1 MLMTNQMDDSERLGQ
16 GGLIQRRGMLE
27 SGLSTLSASS
37 LLIKNT
43 HLVKT
48 QDPKDVKRHVGRSVE
63 DDNNRCFVLYML
75 R

>member
-48 QDPKDVKRHVGRSVE
+48 QDPKDVKRHVGSEEGV
-63 DDNNRCFVLYML
+63 
-75 R
+75 